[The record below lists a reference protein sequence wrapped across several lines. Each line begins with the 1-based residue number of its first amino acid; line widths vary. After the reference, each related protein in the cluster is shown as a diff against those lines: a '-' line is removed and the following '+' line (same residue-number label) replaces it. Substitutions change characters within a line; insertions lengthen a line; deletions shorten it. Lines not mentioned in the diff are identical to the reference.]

1 MLHLLVALT
10 AATLAQD
17 PAPRIDPP
25 PVNEAALAARLL
37 DMTKPSRGERA
48 IILFD
53 PTYYPGSKW
62 GRRG

>member
-1 MLHLLVALT
+1 MLHLLIALT

-37 DMTKPSRGERA
+37 DMTKPSRGERSCSTA
-48 IILFD
+48 
-53 PTYYPGSKW
+53 TSAVARCT
-62 GRRG
+62 RRR